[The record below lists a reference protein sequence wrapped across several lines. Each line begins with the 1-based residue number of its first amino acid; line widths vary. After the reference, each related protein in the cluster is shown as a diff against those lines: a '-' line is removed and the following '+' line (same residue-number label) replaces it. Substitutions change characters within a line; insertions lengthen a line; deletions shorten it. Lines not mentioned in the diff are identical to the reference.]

1 MSNFVIEVEERTSI
15 GKNESRRLRHSG
27 KIPAVLYGAGKRNF
41 PVTVDPDQVEK
52 ILNSEAGANTLL
64 DLKLKGPNTQRKA
77 MIREYQTDPVKGTVV
92 HADFI
97 RIEMDQKLQIHVPVR
112 VSGVAPGV
120 KDQGGVLEIVQR
132 TLDVSCLPAD
142 IPEMI
147 QVDISALNLG
157 DQVRLGDL
165 KVASN
170 VEVLQPADT
179 VVVTIV
185 LPRAIEEETTEVEG
199 EEEGAEPEVIA
210 KGKKEDEDES
220 AKSDKKDAK

>member
-1 MSNFVIEVEERTSI
+1 MSNFVIEVEERTAI
-15 GKNESRRLRHSG
+15 GKNESRRLRRSG

-41 PVTVDPDQVEK
+41 PVSVNPEQVEK

-77 MIREYQTDPVKGTVV
+77 MIRDYQTDPVKGTVV

-112 VSGVAPGV
+112 VAGVAPGV
-120 KDQGGVLEIVQR
+120 KEQGGVLEIVQR

-165 KVASN
+165 EIAGN
-170 VEVLQPADT
+170 FEILQPADT
-179 VVVTIV
+179 VVVTVV
-185 LPRAIEEETTEVEG
+185 LPRAIEEETPEVED
-199 EEEGAEPEVIA
+199 EEGAEPEVIA

-220 AKSDKKDAK
+220 AKSEKKDEK

>member
-1 MSNFVIEVEERTSI
+1 VIEVEERTSI

-41 PVTVDPDQVEK
+41 PVTVDPDHVEK

-64 DLKLKGPNTQRKA
+64 DLKLKGPNTQRNA
-77 MIREYQTDPVKGTVV
+77 MIRDYQTDPVTGMVV

-112 VSGVAPGV
+112 VAGMAPGV
-120 KDQGGVLEIVQR
+120 KEQDGVLEIVQR

-147 QVDISALNLG
+147 EIDISALNIG
-157 DQVRLGDL
+157 DQVRLADL
-165 KVASN
+165 KALDN
-170 VEVLQPADT
+170 VEFMQPADT
-179 VVVTIV
+179 VVVTV
-185 LPRAIEEETTEVEG
+185 VMPRAIEEETPEVEEG
-199 EEEGAEPEVIA
+199 EEGAEPEVIA
-210 KGKKEDEDES
+210 KGKTEDEDES
-220 AKSDKKDAK
+220 AQSDKKDEK